1 MSLACIIYSIYF
13 TLPSRSI
20 VGRVRHLLCNH
31 WSVGFIELHVAGY
44 DSTEPYDGRV
54 RFYRVLFED
63 GYDMMMMMPTEAN
76 VLKSLCIYMY
86 YAFHI
91 SNPQRHCDV
100 TGCISSI
107 SFFTLLFLFMLSC
120 LTYSVLYSYWRP
132 FCLGTLHFMPAGP
145 DW

>member
-1 MSLACIIYSIYF
+1 M
-13 TLPSRSI
+13 
-20 VGRVRHLLCNH
+20 V
-31 WSVGFIELHVAGY
+31 GY

-54 RFYRVLFED
+54 RFYRVLFEAR
-63 GYDMMMMMPTEAN
+63 YDMMMMMPTEAN

-107 SFFTLLFLFMLSC
+107 SLYITVLVYAFLL
-120 LTYSVLYSYWRP
+120 YI
-132 FCLGTLHFMPAGP
+132 LGTLFVLTSLLPGDAAFHACRSRLIG
-145 DW
+145 